1 MGTVMIHCPKTGKA
15 VSTGMHADRAAF
27 GSMPV
32 LAARCVRCVAPCTSG
47 LPGAPG
53 YVIAASRTVT
63 RIARG
68 GPLNARSGAPIVI
81 LAPRLNKINKT

>member
-32 LAARCVRCVAPCTSG
+32 FF
-47 LPGAPG
+47 
-53 YVIAASRTVT
+53 SRTLCPVCRT
-63 RIARG
+63 LHEWFAGSAWVCDCGFASCDPNCAR
-68 GPLNARSGAPIVI
+68 RAP
-81 LAPRLNKINKT
+81 

>member
-32 LAARCVRCVAPCTSG
+32 FF
-47 LPGAPG
+47 
-53 YVIAASRTVT
+53 SRTLCPLCRTLHEWFAGSAWVCDCGFANCDPNC
-63 RIARG
+63 ARR
-68 GPLNARSGAPIVI
+68 AS
-81 LAPRLNKINKT
+81 